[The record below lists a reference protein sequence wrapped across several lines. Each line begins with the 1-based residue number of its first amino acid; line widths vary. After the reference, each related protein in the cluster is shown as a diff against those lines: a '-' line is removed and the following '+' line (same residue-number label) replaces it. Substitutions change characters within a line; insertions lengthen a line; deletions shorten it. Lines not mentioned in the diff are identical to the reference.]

1 MAETMTLEQVETL
14 VKQLPPTQ
22 QLRLVARI
30 CEQLSAA
37 SNIEPME
44 DRMERSKYKK
54 LRLAEDLL
62 SEVDSIEDDSQ
73 GKFDA
78 AADLRQLREERIKQI
93 CQSDA

>member
-1 MAETMTLEQVETL
+1 MAETVTLEQVEKL
-14 VKQLPPTQ
+14 VEQLPPTQ

-37 SNIEPME
+37 SNVEQIEGK
-44 DRMERSKYKK
+44 MERSKQKR
-54 LRLAEDLL
+54 LQLAEELL
-62 SEVDSIEDDSQ
+62 SEVDYIEDDSQ